1 MSTYLAMEVR
11 LVWMSFVL
19 GCILM
24 ASYDLLRW
32 FRFFVPHGLVWTGIE
47 DFFYWIC
54 AAVMT
59 FLLLFY
65 ENSGIVRAYVIACVF
80 YYGQRSK
87 SEDLLNRYYYLN
99 SFAQKLPPLFVPPPA
114 EYTRLSVLP
123 SISIS
128 PFSRLSLFTWRSIDG
143 VTDII
148 PSRQSL
154 HATYKTEI
162 HQTFGRTINVR
173 GAFDFDKKT
182 G

>member
-47 DFFYWIC
+47 DFFYWIYV
-54 AAVMT
+54 AVMT

-80 YYGQRSK
+80 FGMIFYDKIISRNVFRLLKKLKKWYKIKRK
-87 SEDLLNRYYYLN
+87 TASEKRRN
-99 SFAQKLPPLFVPPPA
+99 
-114 EYTRLSVLP
+114 
-123 SISIS
+123 
-128 PFSRLSLFTWRSIDG
+128 
-143 VTDII
+143 
-148 PSRQSL
+148 RQS
-154 HATYKTEI
+154 EM
-162 HQTFGRTINVR
+162 
-173 GAFDFDKKT
+173 
-182 G
+182 

>member
-24 ASYDLLRW
+24 ASYDLLIW

-80 YYGQRSK
+80 FGMIFYDKIISRNVFHLLKKLKKWYKIKRK
-87 SEDLLNRYYYLN
+87 TASEKRRN
-99 SFAQKLPPLFVPPPA
+99 
-114 EYTRLSVLP
+114 
-123 SISIS
+123 
-128 PFSRLSLFTWRSIDG
+128 
-143 VTDII
+143 
-148 PSRQSL
+148 RQS
-154 HATYKTEI
+154 EM
-162 HQTFGRTINVR
+162 
-173 GAFDFDKKT
+173 
-182 G
+182 